1 MTPDASSSSLAL
13 AIHGAHPEDALAVA
27 ARRLAEG
34 ETPRDLAR
42 ELVSSALAL
51 SGGELH
57 GATWSH
63 AVLATL
69 AAVELE
75 ARGVDVR
82 PALVG
87 LAGFLA
93 HARPSRI
100 GDGMSAP
107 QDLPSLE
114 ASALDASGGWGHA
127 VLVLG
132 HAARAPFL
140 RVELLAAAARY
151 LTPPEPG
158 PERPADAVRIGSN
171 DDAELVAES
180 VIFAGEA
187 PLELSASGEALAA
200 GLGLAAA
207 ELLRRA
213 PDLRGIHHLTVLREC
228 LLLSDAPR
236 AVALAARFIAD
247 GWERA
252 RRDRRGKGAV
262 SFVREGNGVDA
273 ATIADLL
280 EVEPRPGFGHNV
292 KLVAAALALQDLL
305 PPSVHPALGAAVR
318 ATVPTWSRSRRPWLA
333 LQAARR
339 AL

>member
-1 MTPDASSSSLAL
+1 VTRDASSSSLPD
-13 AIHGAHPEDALAVA
+13 AIHGAHPEDALALA
-27 ARRLAEG
+27 AGRMADG
-34 ETPRDLAR
+34 ESPRDLAR
-42 ELVSSALAL
+42 ELVSAALAL

-69 AAVELE
+69 AAVELD
-75 ARGVDVR
+75 ARGIDVR
-82 PALVG
+82 SALVG

-100 GDGMSAP
+100 GDGRSAS
-107 QDLPSLE
+107 QDVPALE
-114 ASALDASGGWGHA
+114 AAALKASGGWGHA

-132 HAARAPFL
+132 HAGRAQFL
-140 RVELLAAAARY
+140 RQELLAAAARY
-151 LTPPEPG
+151 LVPPEPG
-158 PERPADAVRIGSN
+158 PERAADAVRLGSS
-171 DDAELVAES
+171 DDAELVATS
-180 VIFAGEA
+180 VIAAGEA
-187 PLELSASGEALAA
+187 PLELTASREALAE
-200 GLGLAAA
+200 GLALAAA

-213 PDLRGIHHLTVLREC
+213 PDLRGIHHITVLREC

-236 AVALAARFIAD
+236 ALGLAARFIAD

-262 SFVREGNGVDA
+262 SFVRKGDGVDA
-273 ATIADLL
+273 ATIAELL

-292 KLVAAALALQDLL
+292 KLVAAALALQDVL
-305 PPSVHPALGAAVR
+305 PPSIHPALGAAVR